1 MNELVQNNDEFIS
14 PYCHVQY
21 VANDNV
27 VLLTWKEFCCFDNYR
42 KPTIFAAELL
52 IQKDISN
59 FIVDARNGFEDDKA
73 DIEWGF
79 SILLPKMAQS
89 KCKYCIFIVNE
100 VTDIEGEIDL
110 WTEEF
115 MKYFVVKKVNSYVD
129 AINFI
134 QGF

>member
-52 IQKDISN
+52 IQKDNSN